1 MIQLQFPA
9 CLPPCI
15 QYPFYFSTAISVLSP
30 TPKSKNATLS
40 NASISNL
47 EILEM
52 VIPLPLQVIRVM
64 LPSLLLIRIHIKALR
79 IPRIPYRRDY
89 RASIFPVI
97 TILPIH
103 TLEEWVVFDA
113 LCTARDVA

>member
-1 MIQLQFPA
+1 M
-9 CLPPCI
+9 
-15 QYPFYFSTAISVLSP
+15 SD
-30 TPKSKNATLS
+30 
-40 NASISNL
+40 L

-52 VIPLPLQVIRVM
+52 VIPLPLQVIRVV

-79 IPRIPYRRDY
+79 IPRIPYGRDY

-97 TILPIH
+97 AILPIH

-113 LCTARDVA
+113 LCTA